1 MTAKSL
7 THMLTSTVDWPV
19 KDSGRTVTQTHIP
32 LVAAVLPRCSHELK
46 HDLFF
51 LRHTFYQAEK
61 QKQTFQHALCSFSHC
76 SIRSHLE
83 WQARS
88 KSSQCPKGVWARA
101 EPGTEH
107 RRALRPPYPQPPASS
122 CRCDFYFLSAHVK
135 RQSEPTVEEGASD
148 FSTSTTKAHASAAAS
163 ATVTTSTSAAVA
175 ASANTWASDPAS
187 ESHPSTSQL
196 PSASP
201 GGPQRTQ

>member
-1 MTAKSL
+1 M
-7 THMLTSTVDWPV
+7 
-19 KDSGRTVTQTHIP
+19 
-32 LVAAVLPRCSHELK
+32 LPRAETWLVFFSGICSTK
-46 HDLFF
+46 
-51 LRHTFYQAEK
+51 AEK
-61 QKQTFQHALCSFSHC
+61 QTQIFQHALRSFSRC
-76 SIRSHLE
+76 SLRSHLE

-107 RRALRPPYPQPPASS
+107 RRALRPAYPQPPASS

-135 RQSEPTVEEGASD
+135 CQSKPTVEEGASD

-175 ASANTWASDPAS
+175 ASVNTWASDPAS